1 VQETPTTTPTTDAR
15 PRAKWIVAVVSIVA
29 GIGGLAAWAIA
40 SPGAVSYYK
49 TPTEVR
55 AMTNTSDRVLRVG
68 GRVAD
73 GSLERIGARGVR
85 FVITDGTQSVPVTYD
100 GDVPDT
106 LKDGTDAVAEG
117 RLSNGTLEATR
128 VLAKCS
134 SKYVPK
140 DRPEDLGRRG

>member
-1 VQETPTTTPTTDAR
+1 VR
-15 PRAKWIVAVVSIVA
+15 RGKWIAAVTFIVL

-40 SPGAVSYYK
+40 SPGAVAYYK

-55 AMTNTSDRVLRVG
+55 AMPNAGDRILKVG
-68 GRVAD
+68 GRVQD
-73 GSLERIGARGVR
+73 GSLHRAGTGVR
-85 FVITDGTQSVPVTYD
+85 FVITDGEATVAVRYR
-100 GDVPDT
+100 GEIPDT

-117 RLSNGTLEATR
+117 RIAADGTLNATR

-140 DRPEDLGRRG
+140 GRPGDLGHAALRRP